1 MILILILV
9 SAFPCTHVEVCEF
22 SYWCSR
28 VSERTSADLLV
39 GHWSGRRSRRAPGG
53 GPLDGARSGAHTRAE
68 LTVEA
73 VGILLLCVAFSAPAR
88 RGAHRTRLAR
98 RLVLRVPTGRDVV
111 PVRREVA
118 VRLRV
123 DQLELALR
131 LCVQLEPESIFGK
144 SSWRRVR
151 SLRRNALALLGR
163 VDPVVVG
170 AQRHTA
176 ARHPRRLHPL
186 VFIELLLH
194 ATNDNENS
202 FIRFSYL

>member
-9 SAFPCTHVEVCEF
+9 SAFSRTHVEVCEF
-22 SYWCSR
+22 SYCCSR
-28 VSERTSADLLV
+28 VIERTSADLHV

-73 VGILLLCVAFSAPAR
+73 IGLLLLCVALFSAPAS

-98 RLVLRVPTGRDVV
+98 RLLLRVPTRRDVVQVPV
-111 PVRREVA
+111 PVRRGLA

-131 LCVQLEPESIFGK
+131 LCIQLEPESVFGK
-144 SSWRRVR
+144 SSWRQRRVW
-151 SLRRNALALLGR
+151 SSRRNARELLGR
-163 VDPVVVG
+163 VDAVVVG

-186 VFIELLLH
+186 VFIGVLLH
-194 ATNDNENS
+194 ATNQKE
-202 FIRFSYL
+202 